1 MACKTQAARP
11 VYLSIPS
18 CQGYHHPFSTS
29 IHSWFPEFAVLL
41 PASRVS
47 PNLFSSL
54 LRVLFPLFLL
64 LIELISSESLS
75 LIIVPQVKA
84 LTLFL
89 AQLIVNGNV
98 QKNIL
103 LICFFVKHFYY
114 TVNCK
119 LQESRN
125 HFGLFMLS
133 ALEPGWWSSNVC
145 KGLIWCCSISYSYP
159 APQPVTPT
167 LSEDSQFPQG
177 STSSVFCSCGH
188 Y

>member
-11 VYLSIPS
+11 VYLTIPS

-41 PASRVS
+41 PASRVL

-54 LRVLFPLFLL
+54 LRVLFSLFLL

-75 LIIVPQVKA
+75 LIIASEVKA

-89 AQLIVNGNV
+89 AQLIVNYNV
-98 QKNIL
+98 QKSIL

-114 TVNCK
+114 TVDCK

-125 HFGLFMLS
+125 YFWFIYL
-133 ALEPGWWSSNVC
+133 VC
-145 KGLIWCCSISYSYP
+145 PRARLVVG
-159 APQPVTPT
+159 
-167 LSEDSQFPQG
+167 
-177 STSSVFCSCGH
+177 
-188 Y
+188 